1 MANNFTVTQLFSK
14 GGLMDYAANLR
25 TTMLAKPYR
34 KFDDNATQGTT
45 INEAYPYRLSGVNTL
60 TYTNGDVSS
69 VADFYQPITLNI
81 VGTVPFGLS
90 AQEMTFASK
99 ASTVEEFRQYYTVQA
114 GKTLANI
121 INGQVI
127 GACYKHWTDVI
138 GDPTAA
144 LNGVSTLSDVNS
156 QLSRMELMNGEPI
169 YVGLSPD
176 AYNALQVPYA
186 QYYNENINYP
196 ILKNGR
202 VAYLQG
208 LNIYEDN
215 LISKHT
221 NGSFATSGTIQ
232 VNASVTSATL
242 NATSSTIVLKGFTAS
257 QSKVL
262 KAGDY
267 IYFGTAGN
275 YVESVLPQSPSVHTG
290 KPKTFMVMADADS
303 NGSGLATVT
312 VNPVYSDS
320 ANNYRN
326 VSRQIVTNDVVTL
339 FGGASTTWTK
349 NLVFNRGGFW
359 FANPP
364 IATYPLQPGLKGQ
377 KLSGL
382 PNETVETMVIPQT
395 GGVRLS
401 INMGFFGSL
410 QNFSNEV
417 ALRTICGALPFA
429 NYGFVLASKV

>member
-1 MANNFTVTQLFSK
+1 MANTFTTTQLFAK

-34 KFDDNATQGTT
+34 KFDDNAGLGTS
-45 INEAYPYRLSGVNTL
+45 IQEAYPYRLSGVNSL
-60 TYTNGDVSS
+60 TYSSGDVSS
-69 VADFYQPITLNI
+69 VQDFYQTITLNLAS
-81 VGTVPFGLS
+81 TVAFGLT

-99 ASTVEEFRQYYTVQA
+99 ASTVEEFRDYYIVQA
-114 GKTLANI
+114 GKTLANN
-121 INGQVI
+121 INAQVI
-127 GACYKHWTDVI
+127 AQCYNYWTDVI

-156 QLSRMELMNGEPI
+156 KLSTMELMNGEPL
-169 YVGLSPD
+169 YVGLHPD
-176 AYNALQVPYA
+176 SYNALQIPYA
-186 QYYNENINYP
+186 QYYNEQINYP

-202 VAYLQG
+202 VANLQG
-208 LNIYEDN
+208 LNIYDDN

-221 NGSFATSGTIQ
+221 NGTFATSGSIQ

-242 NATSSTIVLKGFTAS
+242 NSTSSTIVLKGFTAS
-257 QSKVL
+257 QTGVL

-267 IYFGTAGN
+267 IYFGTTGN
-275 YVESVLPQSPSVHTG
+275 FVESVLPQSPSVGTG
-290 KPKTFMVMADADS
+290 KPKTFMVMADANS

-326 VSRQIVTNDVVTL
+326 VSRQILINDTVTL

-349 NLVFNRGGFW
+349 NLVFNRGGFF

-364 IATYPLQPGLKGQ
+364 VATYPLQPGTRGQ
-377 KLSGL
+377 KYSGL
-382 PNETVETMVIPQT
+382 PNETVETMVVPNT

-401 INMGFFGSL
+401 INMGSLGSL
-410 QNFSNEV
+410 QGFSNEF
-417 ALRTICGALPFA
+417 ALRTLCGALPFA
-429 NYGFVLASKV
+429 NYGFVLAAKA